1 MSGLS
6 THVLDT
12 SSGKP
17 AANIRVCLYQH
28 EREIGSAITNV
39 DGRCPDLLPRDVAL
53 TPGTYRLV
61 FETGTYFKEGF
72 YPEVSISFIVRDA
85 SAHYHVPL
93 LISPFGFTTYRGS

>member
-12 SSGKP
+12 ASGKP
-17 AANIRVCLYQH
+17 AAGVRVRLYDTG
-28 EREIGSAITNV
+28 RELFSAAT
-39 DGRCPDLLPRDVAL
+39 DSAGRCAVLLPPDTLLQV
-53 TPGTYRLV
+53 GQYRLV
-61 FETGTYFKEGF
+61 FEIGDHFPDGF

-85 SAHYHVPL
+85 SAHYHIPL